1 MLAGGHCRPASLPA
15 TAMSAPAQAPAHITS
30 LVCAVDPERALRFLA
45 DGRQLG
51 RWALGSMNTVRV
63 GTGLYKGVSLFDGSV
78 SYVRPVLDQ
87 GLGQVDYWVGSE
99 ARQLSPRI
107 AARVLPH
114 QSGCVVSLAAWRSQT
129 MSDARWARLI
139 ACHEAEIYLVQA
151 LLEQTRR
158 PARRPTA

>member
-1 MLAGGHCRPASLPA
+1 
-15 TAMSAPAQAPAHITS
+15 MSAPAQAPAHITS
-30 LVCAVDPERALRFLA
+30 LVCAVEPERALRFLA

-63 GTGLYKGVSLFDGSV
+63 STGLYKGVSLFDGSV
-78 SYVRPVLDQ
+78 SFVRPVLNQ
-87 GLGQVDYWVGSE
+87 SLGQVDYWVGSD
-99 ARQLSPRI
+99 ARQLNPRI
-107 AARVLPH
+107 AARVLPNPG
-114 QSGCVVSLAAWRSQT
+114 GCLVSLAAWRGPA

-139 ACHEAEIYLVQA
+139 ACHEAEIHLVQA

>member
-1 MLAGGHCRPASLPA
+1 MAGRLALPPGLPEA
-15 TAMSAPAQAPAHITS
+15 IMSPPAQAPAHITS
-30 LVCAVDPERALRFLA
+30 LVCDVEPDRALRFLA

-139 ACHEAEIYLVQA
+139 ACHEAEIHLVQS

-158 PARRPTA
+158 PARRCLS

>member
-1 MLAGGHCRPASLPA
+1 MALPPGLPESI
-15 TAMSAPAQAPAHITS
+15 MSPPAQAPAHITS
-30 LVCAVDPERALRFLA
+30 LLCAVEPARALKFLA

-107 AARVLPH
+107 AARVVPH
-114 QSGCVVSLAAWRSQT
+114 QSGCVVSLAAWRSET

-139 ACHEAEIYLVQA
+139 ACHEAEIHLVQS

-158 PARRPTA
+158 PARRCLS